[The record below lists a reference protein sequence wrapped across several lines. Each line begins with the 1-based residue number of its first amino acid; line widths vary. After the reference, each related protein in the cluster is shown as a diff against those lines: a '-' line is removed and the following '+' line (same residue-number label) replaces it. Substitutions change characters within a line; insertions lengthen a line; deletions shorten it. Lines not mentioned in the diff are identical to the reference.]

1 MARKRIDK
9 LRLDF
14 VSLCDLGDNGPAEV
28 VIHKTRTASV
38 DNLNEDDHADT
49 TWGMPNQ
56 QPPARPSADAL
67 QGLPDDVAKYL
78 LSLEDTVLRQEDV
91 IEKMNGSDDS
101 GDSSDEKDEESM
113 EDEDL
118 EKVLKSLPAPAANLI
133 RKQHEALQATNA
145 RLEEAEKIAKAERET
160 RLVREFEARAAS
172 EFSHLGRPSDVGAV
186 LKSASESLGDEAF
199 TGLVAILK
207 RADAGM
213 SELFVEVGHATPGEP
228 LNRFDAAVAKAR
240 TDNPGI
246 SEADAIAKAA
256 EMDPKAYDAWNAD
269 FMRGA
274 AR

>member
-28 VIHKTRTASV
+28 VIHKTRH
-38 DNLNEDDHADT
+38 NLNEDSSADT
-49 TWGMPNQ
+49 TWDMPNQ
-56 QPPARPSADAL
+56 QPQVRPSADTL
-67 QGLPDDVAKYL
+67 QGLPDDVTKYL
-78 LSLEDTVLRQEDV
+78 LSLEDTVLAQEDV
-91 IEKMNGSDDS
+91 IEKMNGSD
-101 GDSSDEKDEESM
+101 SSNEDNEKDEESM

-118 EKVLKSLPAPAANLI
+118 EKVLKSLPAPAADLI

-145 RLEEAEKIAKAERET
+145 RLEQAEKIAKAEREA
-160 RLVREFEARAAS
+160 RIVREFEARAAD
-172 EFSHLGRPSDVGAV
+172 EFSHLGRASEVGSV
-186 LKSASESLGDEAF
+186 LKAASETMGEDAF
-199 TGLVAILK
+199 NGLVAIMK

-213 SELFVEVGHATPGEP
+213 SELFTETGHAVPGEP
-228 LNRFDAAVAKAR
+228 LNRFDAAIAKAR
-240 TDNPGI
+240 ADEPGI
-246 SEADAIAKAA
+246 SEADAIAKAM